1 MELNTAFYETEL
13 QVRPDDIDM
22 FQHVHS
28 TRYLDYVL
36 AARYD
41 QMERCYGN
49 PMHVYLE
56 KGLGWVASSC
66 FIEYKRALK
75 LGDTMRVR
83 TRIMEVR
90 KNDVKVE
97 FEILNKQS
105 GKLCCKGY
113 FNFTLVEL
121 QNGRA
126 MAIPDWVQGLYVK
139 KTTDID

>member
-1 MELNTAFYETEL
+1 MELNTTFYETEL

-56 KGLGWVASSC
+56 KGLGWVANSC
-66 FIEYKRALK
+66 FIEFKRALK
-75 LGDTMRVR
+75 LGDTMCVR
-83 TRIMEVR
+83 TRIIEVR

-97 FEILNKQS
+97 FEILNRKS
-105 GKLCCKGY
+105 DKLCCNGY
-113 FNFTLVEL
+113 FYFTLVEL

-126 MAIPDWVQGLYVK
+126 VAIPDWVQGLYVK
-139 KTTDID
+139 NK